1 MIKKTPDTNI
11 KKAIVDMASSLSG
24 VFKKY
29 ARQTREKA
37 WKDLTGST
45 GQREVGKLLQ
55 DPSRSINT
63 FQKLSFRE
71 WFDAEDK
78 EIQRP
83 GSERAAQ

>member
-1 MIKKTPDTNI
+1 MTKKTPDTNI

-45 GQREVGKLLQ
+45 GQREVQKLLQ
-55 DPSRSINT
+55 DPSRPINT

-71 WFDAEDK
+71 WLDGLQET
-78 EIQRP
+78 
-83 GSERAAQ
+83 